1 MGLENSFE
9 SELAND
15 QKHLDDE
22 KAGKATAEEDKA
34 TAEKDLEVTVNEL
47 NSQTEALATARGSC
61 LTIAADHEA
70 SVAGRKEELEVIAKA
85 KQIIKEST
93 APAGSKTYSML
104 QVMRSQA
111 DLAGSEVVAVVKRLA
126 KEQKSPALAQL
137 ASRIMGMMR
146 HRSRGDVFG
155 KVKGLIVDMIGKL
168 EKEGDADAE
177 EKAWCDE
184 QMAKTAAKKSDL
196 EDDLDKA
203 TARIDAADAKSAKL
217 QEELQVLAGELS
229 ALKKEQAE
237 LDKIRAEE
245 KADYEAAKSDLEA
258 GLTGVRKALAVL
270 QEYYG
275 AASASMLQD
284 EQPAKPAGHQKSSGA
299 GGSIIDILQTV
310 ESDFATN
317 LAKVE
322 AQESDSQSEYEKV
335 TQEN

>member
-1 MGLENSFE
+1 L
-9 SELAND
+9 
-15 QKHLDDE
+15 
-22 KAGKATAEEDKA
+22 
-34 TAEKDLEVTVNEL
+34 
-47 NSQTEALATARGSC
+47 
-61 LTIAADHEA
+61 
-70 SVAGRKEELEVIAKA
+70 A
-85 KQIIKEST
+85 KQ
-93 APAGSKTYSML
+93 
-104 QVMRSQA
+104 
-111 DLAGSEVVAVVKRLA
+111 
-126 KEQKSPALAQL
+126 QKSPALAQL

-146 HRSRGDVFG
+146 HRSSGDVFG
-155 KVKGLIVDMIGKL
+155 KVKGLIQDMIGKL
-168 EKEGDADAE
+168 EKEADADAE

-184 QMAKTAAKKSDL
+184 QLSKTAAKKGDL
-196 EDDLDKA
+196 EDDNDKA

-217 QEELQVLAGELS
+217 GEELQVLAGELS

-245 KADYEAAKSDLEA
+245 KADYEVAKSDLEA

-322 AQESDSQSEYEKV
+322 AEESDSQSEYEKV
-335 TQEN
+335 TQENKVTQTSKEGDQKYKSQEVKSLGKTSAEYKGDRDTAKTELAAVNEYYGKVKDRCIAKPETYEDRKARREAEIAGLKQALTILENEAAFVQRGHRGHGFLRAQ